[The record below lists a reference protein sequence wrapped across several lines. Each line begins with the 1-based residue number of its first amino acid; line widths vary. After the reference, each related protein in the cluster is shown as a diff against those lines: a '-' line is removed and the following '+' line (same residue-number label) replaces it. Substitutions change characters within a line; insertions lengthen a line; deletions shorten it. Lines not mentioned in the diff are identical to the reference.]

1 MSPDMSTLYFKTLNK
16 IEVDYKKDLVSYST
30 DFYSLGILALE
41 LLTGEPPFGYYQEKI
56 ILEEYFKRIIEEYDF
71 KMEE

>member
-1 MSPDMSTLYFKTLNK
+1 
-16 IEVDYKKDLVSYST
+16 VSYST